1 MSKILG
7 KDLGMIKTITRLQRV
22 WCNPPGACIN
32 TRGWLTFFPFS
43 KRWLIFYLKN
53 SLWHWLRVIYHRLYI
68 DLSNRMNQTEVSFH
82 NETQYAV
89 PEDLLEKRKTEQY
102 RAGEL

>member
-1 MSKILG
+1 
-7 KDLGMIKTITRLQRV
+7 
-22 WCNPPGACIN
+22 
-32 TRGWLTFFPFS
+32 
-43 KRWLIFYLKN
+43 
-53 SLWHWLRVIYHRLYI
+53 
-68 DLSNRMNQTEVSFH
+68 MNQTEVSFH